1 MPSIIDP
8 IYGHIR
14 ISGLEQLIINTPE
27 MARLRRVQQLG
38 LADLA
43 FPGANHT
50 RFEHSVGTLFIADKM
65 AKALDFDEEEI
76 VKVRLAGLMH
86 DIGHC
91 AFSHVVE
98 SVLKRNPG
106 YQPVINGR
114 KFLRHEMFTKYIIT
128 NSFHTKTEIAGHVE
142 TFAEPALFFEEIAKM
157 ATGDQDGLSKPYLA
171 QIISDDID
179 ADRIDFLLRD
189 SYHTGVSLGLVDV
202 DQIVGSLSL
211 SNGRIVLGGFL
222 SYDKDMALTAAESML
237 IARAHHYSAIIHNPK
252 TQGARVM
259 LLHALEKALLNLENS
274 GKDVRATVLN
284 FFLSY
289 NDGDLLNF
297 IETNGD
303 ASAKKLIMDIRNGRI
318 CDVVARFTHK
328 NLNPMTRMALSTI
341 ARNGMAKK
349 KFEDELSKRLGK
361 RFGAS
366 VLVDLD
372 VASGIPKST
381 RVKMGSDESFFY
393 DESALANGLVRA
405 ISRQI
410 SLCIFGKLED
420 NSTLLQASRD
430 FLLDIESLSPKL
442 LHFIRNE
449 NNLPIEGLLLVFY
462 SAHKMFRS
470 EEDGR
475 IIMPRLR
482 NIAKIYWL
490 IRELGKIERLRNLFD
505 YKFHDRYGFPYS
517 DRLFEDIQLLVAMGM
532 VDEDL
537 RYFEKNDRWKQRYE
551 YVLTSD
557 GLEYAEM
564 ISAAYQNEL
573 RIIDSYLSV
582 NKHSI
587 PRDYVSI
594 AARRY
599 KVDEF
604 IYHKKNRMASEE
616 K

>member
-8 IYGHIR
+8 IYGR
-14 ISGLEQLIINTPE
+14 VEISELEQLIINTPE
-27 MARLRRVQQLG
+27 MARLRRIQQLG

-50 RFEHSVGTLFIADKM
+50 RFEHSVGTLFIADKI
-65 AKALDFDEEEI
+65 AKALGLSSQEI
-76 VKVRLAGLMH
+76 VKVRIAALLH

-98 SVLKRNPG
+98 SVLKRNPP
-106 YQPVINGR
+106 YQPVIEGKN
-114 KFLRHEMFTKYIIT
+114 FLRHEMFTKYIIS
-128 NSFHTKTEIAGHVE
+128 NSFHTKPEIATHEG
-142 TFAEPALFFEEIAKM
+142 ASFFEEIARM
-157 ATGDQDGLSKPYLA
+157 ATGDVDAVPKPCLA
-171 QIISDDID
+171 QIISNDID

-211 SNGRIVLGGFL
+211 SNSRIVLGGSR
-222 SYDKDMALTAAESML
+222 SYDEDMALTAAESML

-259 LLHALEKALLNLENS
+259 LLYALENALRNYEQS
-274 GKDVRATVLN
+274 GNDARAVMSR
-284 FFLSY
+284 FFTSY
-289 NDGDLLNF
+289 IDSDLLNF

-303 ASAKKLIMDIRNGRI
+303 ANAKKLINNIRNANV
-318 CDVVARFTHK
+318 CNAVARFTHK

-341 ARNGMAKK
+341 ARNGAARKMFEEELARRFAKK
-349 KFEDELSKRLGK
+349 Y
-361 RFGAS
+361 GAS

-381 RVKMGSDESFFY
+381 RIKLGDDEGFLY

-410 SLCIFGKLED
+410 SLCVFSRTGDDAAL
-420 NSTLLQASRD
+420 SQASHD
-430 FLLDIESLSPKL
+430 FLLGIESLSPSL
-442 LHFIRNE
+442 LRFIRNE
-449 NNLPIEGLLLVFY
+449 TYLPIEGLLLIFY
-462 SAHKMFRS
+462 SAHRLFS
-470 EEDGR
+470 EESEGR
-475 IIMPRLR
+475 IKMPRLR

-490 IRELGKIERLRNLFD
+490 VKELGGIEKLRNLFD
-505 YKFHDRYGFPYS
+505 YRFHNRYGFPYS

-537 RYFEKNDRWKQRYE
+537 RYFEKSGRWQQRYE

-557 GLEYAEM
+557 GLLYAELL
-564 ISAAYQNEL
+564 SPAYQNEL
-573 RIIDSYLSV
+573 KLIENYLTI

-587 PRDYVSI
+587 PRDMVSV
-594 AARRY
+594 AKNRY
-599 KVDEF
+599 KKE
-604 IYHKKNRMASEE
+604 IKSHQ
-616 K
+616 